1 MLECRKICLE
11 AEHVNKVTNVTIV
24 NVKNQDNVMEEMIR
38 YHAQNMKIVMRNI
51 FAMCLKNIHICRNVK
66 FYVLLMNSVVKP
78 GNVE

>member
-51 FAMCLKNIHICRNVK
+51 FVMCLKNIHICRNVK